1 MRKIRLMHVPPIR
14 FGIVLGLING
24 VIGMI
29 TAPILLLSLGAA
41 ATWDTT
47 LLPKFLGIPWL
58 FAGGAALFMPF
69 IHLVGGFLVG
79 VLLALGLCAGLAAL
93 IKVPFLFNAQINLI
107 ALLFSVAVGVI
118 FGFTPARRAA
128 QLDPIDA
135 LRHE

>member
-1 MRKIRLMHVPPIR
+1 MKKIRLMHVPPIR

-24 VIGMI
+24 GIGMI

-79 VLLALGLCAGLAAL
+79 VLLAMVYNLASRWTGG
-93 IKVPFLFNAQINLI
+93 IEIIVK
-107 ALLFSVAVGVI
+107 
-118 FGFTPARRAA
+118 
-128 QLDPIDA
+128 D
-135 LRHE
+135 E

>member
-69 IHLVGGFLVG
+69 IHLIGGFMVG
-79 VLLALGLCAGLAAL
+79 VLLAMIYNLASRWTGG
-93 IKVPFLFNAQINLI
+93 IEI
-107 ALLFSVAVGVI
+107 VI
-118 FGFTPARRAA
+118 
-128 QLDPIDA
+128 DDK
-135 LRHE
+135 